1 MTRPTLASDLRTP
14 QLGKCTFHRALP
26 PRQRGKTGI
35 NAPCAALDHVPAS
48 GHTQPMLELDV
59 IIEDERWAAFGLA
72 ELAQTAC
79 DATLQRLG
87 LAGEQIEVAL
97 LACDDERIAVLN
109 GEFREKQS
117 ATNVLSW
124 PAEVLSAPED
134 GGVPAAPRPEPDG
147 SIPLGDI
154 AIAYDTCLREAAEQ
168 KKPAP
173 DHVTHLI
180 VHGLLH
186 LLGYDHERTCDAAR
200 MENLEVEIL
209 GNLGLPD
216 PY

>member
-1 MTRPTLASDLRTP
+1 MAN
-14 QLGKCTFHRALP
+14 CTSRDISARIQP
-26 PRQRGKTGI
+26 G
-35 NAPCAALDHVPAS
+35 NARVNDAPAALDHLPAP

-59 IIEDERWAAFGLA
+59 IIEDERWTAFGLA

-87 LAGEQIEVAL
+87 LAGEKIEVAL
-97 LACDDERIAVLN
+97 LACDDERIAALN

-124 PAEVLSAPED
+124 PAEVLSAAED
-134 GGVPAAPRPEPDG
+134 GGVPAAPSPEPDG

-186 LLGYDHERTCDAAR
+186 LLGYDHVRAGDAAR